1 MADEVK
7 LHGFWPSAF
16 SQRVIWAFKIKGV
29 DYDYI
34 EEDLP
39 HNKSELLLKYN
50 PVYKKIPVL
59 VHGGQP
65 IAESLIIL
73 EYIEDTWPQNPL
85 LPTDPYEKAL
95 ARFWIKFVESMCPP
109 FRALIIS
116 TDEEEQEKGA
126 KEVVER
132 LKTLEEK
139 ALGDKK
145 FFGGDAI
152 NMVDIAY
159 GSLSYWLKNV
169 EIALGM
175 RLLDPNT
182 LPRLYEW
189 DENFMKVPVIQ
200 ENLPDRDKLLAYIRI
215 VRKRGSQQNPSN

>member
-7 LHGFWPSAF
+7 LHGFWPSPF
-16 SQRVIWAFKIKGV
+16 SHRVIWALRIKGV
-29 DYDYI
+29 NYDYT

-50 PVYKKIPVL
+50 PVYKQIPVL
-59 VHGGQP
+59 VHGGKP

-95 ARFWIKFVESMCPP
+95 ARFWIKFAETMSPP
-109 FRALIIS
+109 FRALISS
-116 TDEEEQEKGA
+116 TDEEEQEKAA

-139 ALGDKK
+139 ALGDKM

-159 GSLSYWLKNV
+159 GLLGYWLKNV
-169 EIALGM
+169 EIVLGM
-175 RLLDPNT
+175 KLLDPNT
-182 LPRLYEW
+182 LPRLCEW
-189 DENFMKVPVIQ
+189 AENFMKVPVIQ
-200 ENLPDRDKLLAYIRI
+200 ENLPDRDKLLAYLRI
-215 VRKRGSQQNPSN
+215 ARERFTTEPQ